1 MRVTKILFFVFL
13 LSAFGCDDSQEVTFC
28 NVDSVYDL
36 EWLREEME
44 SKGYFEPLTGKDV
57 LVYSAT
63 YLNKEVVYIVLCCPD
78 CLVVPPKV
86 RACNGVS
93 LGSLDSDIDRN
104 LLANKKVI
112 WRTHNGGS
120 CQ

>member
-1 MRVTKILFFVFL
+1 MRVAKSLFFVLALCVF
-13 LSAFGCDDSQEVTFC
+13 SCDDSQEVTFC
-28 NVDSVYDL
+28 NVDSINDL

-44 SKGYFEPLTGKDV
+44 SNGYFEPLTGKDV
-57 LVYSAT
+57 LVYNAT

-78 CLVVPPKV
+78 CLVLPPEV

-112 WRTHNGGS
+112 WRTNNGGF